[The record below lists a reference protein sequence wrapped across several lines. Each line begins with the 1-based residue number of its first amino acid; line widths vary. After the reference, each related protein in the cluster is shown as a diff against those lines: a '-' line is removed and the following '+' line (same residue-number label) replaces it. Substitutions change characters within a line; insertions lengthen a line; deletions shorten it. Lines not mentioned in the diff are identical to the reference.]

1 MTETRASAHTPVRG
15 PGDKPGRRPHVVII
29 GGGFAGLAAARAL
42 RKAPVDVTV
51 LDRTNHHVFQPL
63 LYQVATAVLTAND
76 VTSPI
81 RRLLRRQANTTVLLA
96 HVREVDVHRRV
107 VRYDDDGSEILYDYL
122 IVASGARHSYFGN
135 AEWEAI
141 APGLKTIPDAAE
153 IRRRFL
159 MAFELAEKAEDP
171 DERDACLT
179 FVVVGGGPTGVELA
193 GMIPSVARDVLPR
206 EFRRVDTRRARVYLI
221 EALPRILPT
230 FPEDLAARAERDLR
244 ALGVDVRTGTM
255 VTGLEPGIVHLK
267 DGDIRSRAVFWAA
280 GNEASPLG
288 ASLDAPRD
296 KAGRVQVEPDLSV
309 PGHPEVFVAGDLAA
323 VKQEHDVLVPAVAPA
338 ANQMGEHAAKNILRT
353 LGGEERPPFRY
364 RNKGELATIGRYRA
378 VANFGRFTLTGSIAW
393 WFWLFVHIMYLAGFR
408 NRVSVLIEWGYA
420 FFTNERGARLI
431 FQPDY
436 PDRTSPLRAEEASAK
451 QEL

>member
-1 MTETRASAHTPVRG
+1 M
-15 PGDKPGRRPHVVII
+15 
-29 GGGFAGLAAARAL
+29 AAARAL
-42 RKAPVDVTV
+42 RRAPVDVTV

-81 RRLLRRQANTTVLLA
+81 RRLLRRQKNTTVLLA
-96 HVREVDVHRRV
+96 HVREIDVRRRV
-107 VRYDDDGSEILYDYL
+107 VRYDDDGSEMQYDYL

-135 AEWEAI
+135 AEWEPM

-171 DERDACLT
+171 EERDAYLT

-221 EALPRILPT
+221 EALPRILPS
-230 FPEDLAARAERDLR
+230 FPEDLARRAERDL
-244 ALGVDVRTGTM
+244 AELGVDVRTGSM
-255 VTGLEPGIVHLK
+255 VTGIEPGVVHLK
-267 DGDIRSRAVFWAA
+267 DGDIRARAVFWAA

-288 ASLDAPRD
+288 ADLDAPRD

-323 VKQEHDVLVPAVAPA
+323 VRHGEDGLVPAVAPA
-338 ANQMGEHAAKNILRT
+338 ANQMGEHAAVNIVRT
-353 LGGEERPPFRY
+353 LRGEERTPFRY

-378 VANFGRFTLTGSIAW
+378 VANFGRFKITGAIAW

-408 NRVSVLIEWGYA
+408 NRLSVLIEWGYA
-420 FFTNERGARLI
+420 FFTNQRGARLI

-436 PDRTSPLRAEEASAK
+436 LDRTSPLREEDAAAT
-451 QEL
+451 QDW